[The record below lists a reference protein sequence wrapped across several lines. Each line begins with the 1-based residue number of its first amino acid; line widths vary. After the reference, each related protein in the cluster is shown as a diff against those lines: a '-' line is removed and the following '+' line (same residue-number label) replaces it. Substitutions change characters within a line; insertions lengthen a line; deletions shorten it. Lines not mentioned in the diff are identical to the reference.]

1 MRSLEFHLV
10 MSLGNISSESDRSS
24 GEKREGLQHLDQG
37 RGPGGVSHWEARLP
51 VAEGL
56 RVASPGAPVL
66 LWPVCPSPLGSV
78 ASLP

>member
-24 GEKREGLQHLDQG
+24 GKEREGLLHLDQG
-37 RGPGGVSHWEARLP
+37 WGPWGVGHWEARLL
-51 VAEGL
+51 VVEGL
-56 RVASPGAPVL
+56 RVAGLGALML

-78 ASLP
+78 VSLP